1 MNNSW
6 ITTLIG
12 CIGAVAN
19 AVLPLLKTGTVDANT
34 LITSVVMAL
43 LGIFAKDYNVTG
55 TGK

>member
-1 MNNSW
+1 MKTSW
-6 ITTLIG
+6 LTTLVG
-12 CIGAVAN
+12 CIGAVAT

-34 LITSVVMAL
+34 LITSIVLAL